1 MILEWLFLA
10 APVESA
16 AAQPAQR
23 SAGSVSW
30 KMNNHQ
36 RAAWKTHLL
45 MKMYTP
51 PKTNMDPE
59 KGPLSERKSIYKENQ
74 FVGSNIQV
82 LIFFVLKNVKRMRC

>member
-16 AAQPAQR
+16 AAQPAQQ

-36 RAAWKTHLL
+36 RAAWKHTSLNEDVH
-45 MKMYTP
+45 P

-59 KGPLSERKSIYKENQ
+59 KGPFSERKSIYKENQ
-74 FVGSNIQV
+74 FVGFQHSSFKIS
-82 LIFFVLKNVKRMRC
+82 C